1 MGNKKFTIKGEEIL
15 SILNENFN
23 DFLKEDDLWDE
34 KKVVK
39 LLNDNNKKMNRLVN
53 DKDFRKSL
61 FVKYPVK

>member
-1 MGNKKFTIKGEEIL
+1 MIKRKEIL
-15 SILNENFN
+15 SILYEKFDDFPKEN
-23 DFLKEDDLWDE
+23 DIWDK

-39 LLNDNNKKMNRLVN
+39 FLNDNNQKMNRLVN